1 MKPYSLYIHVPYCKK
16 KCRYCNFLSAAAES
30 KDTKLYID
38 ALLAELKMY
47 KPFLSQRR
55 LKSIYIGGGT
65 PSILEPESLDRLFGA
80 VRSSFVNEKNAEI
93 TVEVNPES
101 ASLEKLKIMYE
112 LGVSRISIGLQS
124 FDDNILGFLGRLHNA
139 DSSFAAVENARSAGF
154 KNINVDV
161 IYGVPSQNITIE
173 LEGIKKIMPEHISFY
188 YLTVEPGTPLSLD
201 KMFEPL
207 NDDIFEGFYTLVHNE
222 MTGAGYKH
230 YEVSNFAKKGCQ
242 SVHNM
247 NYWERGDYL
256 GIGAGAHGFFKA
268 GLPWIG
274 ITGEARYKN
283 VYPPSIYIRK
293 MLNKSSAG
301 EFPISGMELLSR
313 DAVIFEHI
321 FLSLRTWKDIDVDLV
336 KNKTLLRHL
345 SDNGL
350 IDFHGDKF
358 TLTIAG
364 MCVMDG
370 IVTELF

>member
-16 KCRYCNFLSAAAES
+16 KCRYCNFLSSAAES
-30 KDTKLYID
+30 KDTKLYTD

-65 PSILEPESLDRLFGA
+65 PSMLEPESLDRLLRA
-80 VRSSFVNEKNAEI
+80 VRLLFVNAKNTEI
-93 TVEVNPES
+93 TIEVNPES

-112 LGVSRISIGLQS
+112 LGVNRISVGLQS
-124 FDDNILGFLGRLHNA
+124 FDNNILGFLGRLHNA

-173 LEGIKKIMPEHISFY
+173 LEGIKKIMPEHVSFY
-188 YLTVEPGTPLSLD
+188 YLTVEQGTPLFAD

-207 NDDIFEGFYTLVHNE
+207 NDDMFEWLYTLVHNE
-222 MTGAGYKH
+222 MTGAGYEH

-242 SVHNM
+242 SIHNM

-256 GIGAGAHGFFKA
+256 GIGAGAHGFFRA
-268 GLPWIG
+268 GLPWIDV
-274 ITGEARYKN
+274 TGEVRYKN
-283 VYPPSIYIRK
+283 AYPPSVYIRK
-293 MLNKSSAG
+293 MLDKSSVG
-301 EFPISGMELLSR
+301 KFPISGTELLDR
-313 DAVIFEHI
+313 DAAIFEHI

-350 IDFHGDKF
+350 IDFHGDKLA
-358 TLTIAG
+358 LTVAG